1 MFWSHGCTLMY
12 VVDTPRLFSPR
23 LQTRDQNCHLLGTHT
38 ALPVQTIKR
47 ARVQLMNPPAMC
59 PPSGDQV
66 KPHPDAT
73 GNESSKH
80 TEPFPWD
87 TGVYDAH
94 CHVTDTMSSVANIA
108 GMRARVLTI
117 MATRSQDQELVAS
130 VAAQHGIATRAKFEE
145 ALSAEASERVI
156 PAFGWHPWFSHE
168 FYDDSAKDI
177 TFDPS
182 GDVDEQKTSHYTAV
196 LSPAPEPDFV
206 ASLPAPRP
214 LSSFIDETRQRLLS
228 NPMALV
234 GEIGL
239 DRAFRLPQGWHQSKD
254 VERSE
259 GLTPGGRDGRLLS
272 PHHVKLPH
280 QAEILKAQLR
290 LAGELGRAVS
300 VHGVQAHGVVFETLS
315 SLWKGHEKE
324 VMSRRQ
330 QRRVAEGAED
340 FSSSE
345 DDDYDDDDDETAKEK
360 PRKRDGKPY
369 QPKPFPPRICLHSF
383 SGPPQMLQQYLNP
396 AIPAQIFFSFSVVVN
411 LSTAG
416 GKGKF
421 AEVIRACPDDRLLVE
436 SDIHTAGEEMDQLLE
451 QICRKVCDI
460 KGWSLSDGLG
470 KLKKNYEEFLFGG
483 GR

>member
-1 MFWSHGCTLMY
+1 
-12 VVDTPRLFSPR
+12 
-23 LQTRDQNCHLLGTHT
+23 
-38 ALPVQTIKR
+38 
-47 ARVQLMNPPAMC
+47 MC
-59 PPSGDQV
+59 RPSGDQV
-66 KPHPDAT
+66 QPPQDGT
-73 GNESSKH
+73 GDESSKH
-80 TEPFPWD
+80 AEPFPWHI
-87 TGVYDAH
+87 GVYDAH
-94 CHVTDTMSSVANIA
+94 CHVTDTMASVADIA

-130 VAAQHGIATRAKFEE
+130 VAAQHGISSRDEFGA
-145 ALSAEASERVI
+145 ALSAEAPGRVI
-156 PAFGWHPWFSHE
+156 PSFGWHPWFSHE
-168 FYDDSAKDI
+168 FYDDSVKDT

-182 GDVDEQKTSHYTAV
+182 GDADEQKTKHYTAV
-196 LSPAPEPDFV
+196 LSPAPDPDFV
-206 ASLPAPRP
+206 ASLPVPRS
-214 LSSFIDETRQRLLS
+214 LSSFIDETRARLLS
-228 NPMALV
+228 NPLTLV
-234 GEIGL
+234 GEIGI

-254 VERSE
+254 VERTE

-280 QAEILKAQLR
+280 QVEVLKAQLR

-300 VHGVQAHGVVFETLS
+300 VHGVQAHGVVFETLA

-345 DDDYDDDDDETAKEK
+345 DDDYDEDDEEAREK
-360 PRKRDGKPY
+360 PRKPAAKPY

-416 GKGKF
+416 GEGKF

-451 QICRKVCDI
+451 QICRKVCEI
-460 KGWSLSDGLG
+460 KGWSLSDGVTR
-470 KLKKNYEEFLFGG
+470 LKENYEKFLFGG
-483 GR
+483 GK